1 MHGHHHRPQ
10 RCRLGHRV
18 FGGVRDVVDLE
29 VEKYLRAARHHLGHD
44 RRPVGNECPQAD
56 LEDARDAVQRVGEA
70 EDLIARGAVKSND
83 QTVSCLHNRHDSDR
97 MNKFDIAHALDDIS
111 TYVELSENNRF
122 RALAFERAA
131 QSIRALDAEPAD
143 LIASGE
149 LEKISGIGKGTAAV
163 IAELVRTGKSK
174 YLDDLR
180 HQYPPGIL
188 ELLRVP
194 KLGLKKIG
202 ILHEKLGIGSL
213 DDLEAAARAGRLAA
227 LPGFGTKTE
236 QFILAN
242 IQKARRRESHFLLPI
257 GVEVGE
263 QIREHLAAIEGIED
277 AEVSGSVRRRL
288 EVIRNVNIVIAT
300 RARER
305 VLEALSSFVEKIEQI
320 DDDTVKAFARNE
332 IVVWFHFSEPNAFGA
347 TLFVTT
353 GTPEFVTAFL
363 AHGGKLGR
371 ARTEKEL
378 FDKAGLAYVD
388 PERRETGD
396 DLKRKRHRRL
406 IEVSD
411 LRGTFHVHTTFS
423 DGRNTVHEMLATAH
437 ERGFEYVGISDHS
450 PAAFYA
456 GGLDLEKL
464 RLQQKEIAANERGVA
479 PMRVFRGTEADILP
493 DGTIDYDEKTLSR
506 FDFVIASIHSRFTM
520 SRDEMTER
528 MLKALDNPCVTF
540 LGHLTGRKLLSRD
553 GYTID
558 YERIFEKAAAR
569 GVMIEINGNPNR
581 LDIDWRHIRR
591 ALDLGVTFSINP
603 DAHSVHEYAALISGT
618 WVARKAGLS
627 AKEIFNTKPVEE
639 VAEYLRNRRQ

>member
-1 MHGHHHRPQ
+1 
-10 RCRLGHRV
+10 
-18 FGGVRDVVDLE
+18 
-29 VEKYLRAARHHLGHD
+29 
-44 RRPVGNECPQAD
+44 
-56 LEDARDAVQRVGEA
+56 
-70 EDLIARGAVKSND
+70 
-83 QTVSCLHNRHDSDR
+83 
-97 MNKFDIAHALDDIS
+97 MNKFDIARALDEIS

-131 QSIRALDAEPAD
+131 QSIRAIDAEPAD
-143 LIASGE
+143 LVASGE
-149 LEKISGIGKGTAAV
+149 LIKLEGIGKGTAAV
-163 IAELVRTGKSK
+163 IEELVRTGQSK
-174 YLDDLR
+174 YLEDLR
-180 HQYPPGIL
+180 KQYPPGIL
-188 ELLRVP
+188 GLLRVP

-202 ILHEKLGIGSL
+202 ILYQKLGIGSL
-213 DDLEAAARAGRLAA
+213 DDLEEAARAGRLAA

-236 QFILAN
+236 QFILGS
-242 IQKARRRESHFLLPI
+242 IEKARRRESHFLLPI

-263 QIREHLAAIEGIED
+263 QIREHLAAIEEIDD

-300 RARER
+300 RAQER
-305 VLEALSSFVEKIEQI
+305 VVEALARFVERIERI

-332 IVVWFHFSEPNAFGA
+332 IDVWFHFSKPEAFGA
-347 TLFVTT
+347 TLLATT
-353 GTPEFVTAFL
+353 GTPEFVAAFL
-363 AHGGKLGR
+363 AHGGKLRR

-388 PERRETGD
+388 PERRENGD

-423 DGRNTVHEMLATAH
+423 DGRNTVHEMLSAAH

-456 GGLDLEKL
+456 GGLSVEKL
-464 RLQQKEIAANERGVA
+464 RLQQQEIAANERGVA
-479 PMRVFRGTEADILP
+479 PMRVFRGTEADILA
-493 DGTIDYDEKTLSR
+493 DGTIDYDAATLEK
-506 FDFVIASIHSRFTM
+506 FDFVIASIHSRFQMTK
-520 SRDEMTER
+520 DEMTER
-528 MLKALDNPCVTF
+528 MLRALDNPSVTF

-581 LDIDWRHIRR
+581 LDIDWRHVRR
-591 ALDLGVTFSINP
+591 ALDLGVGFAINP

-639 VAEYLRNRRQ
+639 VSEYLKKRRKRPAGR

>member
-1 MHGHHHRPQ
+1 
-10 RCRLGHRV
+10 
-18 FGGVRDVVDLE
+18 
-29 VEKYLRAARHHLGHD
+29 
-44 RRPVGNECPQAD
+44 
-56 LEDARDAVQRVGEA
+56 
-70 EDLIARGAVKSND
+70 
-83 QTVSCLHNRHDSDR
+83 
-97 MNKFDIAHALDDIS
+97 MNKFDIARALDEIS

-131 QSIRALDAEPAD
+131 QSIRAIDAEPAD

-149 LEKISGIGKGTAAV
+149 LIQLEGIGKGTAAV
-163 IAELVRTGKSK
+163 IEELVRTGQSK
-174 YLDDLR
+174 YLEDLR
-180 HQYPPGIL
+180 KQYPPGIL
-188 ELLRVP
+188 GLLRVP

-202 ILHEKLGIGSL
+202 ILYQKLGIGSL
-213 DDLEAAARAGRLAA
+213 DDLEEAARAGRLAA

-236 QFILAN
+236 QFILGS
-242 IQKARRRESHFLLPI
+242 IEKARRRESHFLLPI

-263 QIREHLAAIEGIED
+263 QIREHLAAIEEIDD

-300 RARER
+300 RAQER
-305 VLEALSSFVEKIEQI
+305 VVEALARFVERIERI

-332 IVVWFHFSEPNAFGA
+332 IDVWFHFSKPEAFGA
-347 TLFVTT
+347 TLLATT
-353 GTPEFVTAFL
+353 GTPEFVAAFL
-363 AHGGKLGR
+363 AHGGKLRR

-388 PERRETGD
+388 PERRENGD

-423 DGRNTVHEMLATAH
+423 DGRNTVHEMLSAAH

-456 GGLDLEKL
+456 GGLSVEKL
-464 RLQQKEIAANERGVA
+464 RLQQQEIAANERGVA

-493 DGTIDYDEKTLSR
+493 DGTIDYDAATLEK
-506 FDFVIASIHSRFTM
+506 FDFVIASIHSRFQMTK
-520 SRDEMTER
+520 DEMTER
-528 MLKALDNPCVTF
+528 MLRALDNPSVTF

-581 LDIDWRHIRR
+581 LDLDWRHIRR
-591 ALDLGVTFSINP
+591 ALDLGVTFTINP
-603 DAHSVHEYAALISGT
+603 DAHSTHEYNALISGT
-618 WVARKAGLS
+618 WVARKAGLT

-639 VAEYLRNRRQ
+639 VAEYLEARREKAPPVKKNEPQRH

>member
-1 MHGHHHRPQ
+1 
-10 RCRLGHRV
+10 
-18 FGGVRDVVDLE
+18 
-29 VEKYLRAARHHLGHD
+29 
-44 RRPVGNECPQAD
+44 
-56 LEDARDAVQRVGEA
+56 
-70 EDLIARGAVKSND
+70 
-83 QTVSCLHNRHDSDR
+83 
-97 MNKFDIAHALDDIS
+97 MNKFDIARALDEIS
-111 TYVELSENNRF
+111 TYIELSESNRF

-131 QSIRALDAEPAD
+131 QSIRATDAEPAD

-149 LEKISGIGKGTAAV
+149 LIKLEGIGKGTAAV
-163 IAELVRTGKSK
+163 IDELVRTGQSK
-174 YLDDLR
+174 YLEELR
-180 HQYPPGIL
+180 GQYPPGIL
-188 ELLRVP
+188 GLLRVP

-202 ILHEKLGIGSL
+202 ILHQKLGIGSL
-213 DDLEAAARAGRLAA
+213 DDLEAAAQAGRIAS

-236 QFILAN
+236 QFILGS
-242 IQKARRRESHFLLPI
+242 IEKARRRESHFLLPI

-263 QIREHLAAIEGIED
+263 QIREHLAAIEEIED

-300 RARER
+300 RAQER
-305 VLEALSSFVEKIEQI
+305 VVEAMARFVERIERI

-332 IVVWFHFSEPNAFGA
+332 IEVWFHFTKPEAFGA
-347 TLFVTT
+347 TLLTTT
-353 GTPEFVTAFL
+353 GTPEFVAAFL
-363 AHGGKLGR
+363 AHGGKLRR

-388 PERRETGD
+388 PERRENGD
-396 DLKRKRHRRL
+396 DLKHKRHRRL

-423 DGRNTVHEMLATAH
+423 DGRNTVHEMLAAAH

-456 GGLDLEKL
+456 GGLSVEKL
-464 RLQQKEIAANERGVA
+464 RLQQKEIAANERSVA

-493 DGTIDYDEKTLSR
+493 DGTIDYDATTLEK
-506 FDFVIASIHSRFTM
+506 FDFVIASIHSRFQMTK
-520 SRDEMTER
+520 DEMTER
-528 MLKALDNPCVTF
+528 MLRALDNPCVTF

-558 YERIFEKAAAR
+558 YERIFEKAAVR

-581 LDIDWRHIRR
+581 LDIDWRHVRR
-591 ALDLGVTFSINP
+591 ALDLGVGFAINP

-627 AKEIFNTKPVEE
+627 AKEIFNTKPVDE
-639 VAEYLRNRRQ
+639 VLEYLKERRKRRAGR

>member
-1 MHGHHHRPQ
+1 
-10 RCRLGHRV
+10 
-18 FGGVRDVVDLE
+18 
-29 VEKYLRAARHHLGHD
+29 
-44 RRPVGNECPQAD
+44 
-56 LEDARDAVQRVGEA
+56 
-70 EDLIARGAVKSND
+70 
-83 QTVSCLHNRHDSDR
+83 
-97 MNKFDIAHALDDIS
+97 MNKFDIARALDDIS
-111 TYVELSENNRF
+111 SYLELSENNRF

-131 QSIRALDAEPAD
+131 KSIRALDQEPAD

-149 LEKISGIGKGTAAV
+149 LIKTEGIGKGTAAV
-163 IAELVRTGKSK
+163 IEELVRTGASK
-174 YLDDLR
+174 YLEELR
-180 HQYPPGIL
+180 QQYPPGIFD
-188 ELLRVP
+188 LLRVP
-194 KLGLKKIG
+194 KLGMKKIG

-213 DDLEAAARAGRLAA
+213 DDLDAAAKAGRIAP
-227 LPGFGTKTE
+227 LPGFGAKTE
-236 QFILAN
+236 QLILSG
-242 IQKARRRESHFLLPI
+242 IERARRRESQFLLPI

-263 QIREHLAAIEGIED
+263 QIREHLAAIEEIED

-300 RARER
+300 RKQEKVVA
-305 VLEALSSFVEKIEQI
+305 ALAKFVERIERI

-332 IVVWFHFSEPNAFGA
+332 IDVWFHFAKPEAFGA
-347 TLFVTT
+347 TLLVTT
-353 GTPEFVTAFL
+353 GTPEFVTVFL

-378 FDKAGLAYVD
+378 FDKAGLAFVD
-388 PERRETGD
+388 PERRENGD
-396 DLKRKRHRRL
+396 DLKHKRHRRL

-423 DGRNTVHEMLATAH
+423 DGRNTMREMLTSARD
-437 ERGFEYVGISDHS
+437 RGFEYVGISDHS

-456 GGLDLEKL
+456 NGLNVERL
-464 RLQQKEIAANERGVA
+464 RQQHKEIAAHEKEVA

-493 DGTIDYDEKTLSR
+493 DGTIDYDEKTLSK

-520 SRDEMTER
+520 PKDEMTER
-528 MLKALDNPCVTF
+528 MLRALDNPHVTF

-553 GYTID
+553 GYTVD

-581 LDIDWRHIRR
+581 LDLDWRYIRR
-591 ALDLGVTFSINP
+591 ALDLGVGFSINP

-639 VAEYLRNRRQ
+639 VAEYLEARRK

>member
-1 MHGHHHRPQ
+1 
-10 RCRLGHRV
+10 
-18 FGGVRDVVDLE
+18 
-29 VEKYLRAARHHLGHD
+29 
-44 RRPVGNECPQAD
+44 
-56 LEDARDAVQRVGEA
+56 
-70 EDLIARGAVKSND
+70 
-83 QTVSCLHNRHDSDR
+83 
-97 MNKFDIAHALDDIS
+97 MNKLDIAHALDEIS
-111 TYVELSENNRF
+111 SYIELSENNRF
-122 RALAFERAA
+122 RAMAFERAA
-131 QSIRALDAEPAD
+131 RSIRALDAEPAG
-143 LIASGE
+143 LIARGE
-149 LEKISGIGKGTAAV
+149 LAGIEGIGKATAA
-163 IAELVRTGKSK
+163 IIEELVRTGTSK

-180 HQYPPGIL
+180 KQYPPGIF

-194 KLGLKKIG
+194 KLGMKKIG
-202 ILHEKLGIGSL
+202 LLHQKLGIGSL
-213 DDLEAAARAGRLAA
+213 DDLEKAARAGKLAP
-227 LPGFGTKTE
+227 LPGFGVKTE
-236 QFILAN
+236 QFILKG
-242 IQKARRRESHFLLPI
+242 IEQARRRESNFLLPA

-263 QIREHLAAIEGIED
+263 QIREHLAAIEEIED

-288 EVIRNVNIVIAT
+288 EVIRNVNIVLAT
-300 RARER
+300 RSQER
-305 VLEALSSFVEKIEQI
+305 VVIALAKFVDRIERI
-320 DDDTVKAFARNE
+320 DDDTVRALARNE
-332 IVVWFHFSEPNAFGA
+332 IDVWFHFVMPEGFGA
-347 TLFVTT
+347 TLLVTT

-388 PERRETGD
+388 AERRENGD

-423 DGRNTVHEMLATAH
+423 DGRNTVHEMLAAASAQ
-437 ERGFEYVGISDHS
+437 GFEYVGISDHS

-456 GGLDLEKL
+456 RGLSVEQL

-479 PMRVFRGTEADILP
+479 PMRIFRGTEADILP
-493 DGTIDYDEKTLSR
+493 NGTIDYDAKTLAK

-520 SRDEMTER
+520 TKEEMTER
-528 MLKALDNPCVTF
+528 MLLALDNPYVTF

-581 LDIDWRHIRR
+581 LDLDWRHIRR
-591 ALDLGVTFSINP
+591 ALDLGVGFSINP

-618 WVARKAGLS
+618 WVARKAGLT

-639 VAEYLRNRRQ
+639 VAEYLKARRAAVSS

>member
-1 MHGHHHRPQ
+1 
-10 RCRLGHRV
+10 
-18 FGGVRDVVDLE
+18 
-29 VEKYLRAARHHLGHD
+29 
-44 RRPVGNECPQAD
+44 
-56 LEDARDAVQRVGEA
+56 
-70 EDLIARGAVKSND
+70 
-83 QTVSCLHNRHDSDR
+83 
-97 MNKFDIAHALDDIS
+97 MNKFDIARALDEIS

-131 QSIRALDAEPAD
+131 QSIRAIDAEPAD

-149 LEKISGIGKGTAAV
+149 LIKLEGIGKGTAAV
-163 IAELVRTGKSK
+163 IDELVRTGQSK
-174 YLDDLR
+174 YLEDLR
-180 HQYPPGIL
+180 KQYPPGIL
-188 ELLRVP
+188 GLLRVP
-194 KLGLKKIG
+194 KLGLKKIS
-202 ILHEKLGIGSL
+202 ILYQKLGIGSL
-213 DDLEAAARAGRLAA
+213 DDLEEAARAGRLAA

-236 QFILAN
+236 QFILGS
-242 IQKARRRESHFLLPI
+242 IEKARRRESHFLLPI

-263 QIREHLAAIEGIED
+263 QIREHLAAIEEIDD

-300 RARER
+300 RAQER
-305 VLEALSSFVEKIEQI
+305 VVAALARFVERIERI

-332 IVVWFHFSEPNAFGA
+332 IEVWFHFSKPEAFGA
-347 TLFVTT
+347 TLLATT
-353 GTPEFVTAFL
+353 GTPEFVAAFL
-363 AHGGKLGR
+363 AHGGKLRR

-388 PERRETGD
+388 PERRENGD
-396 DLKRKRHRRL
+396 DLKRKRPRRL

-423 DGRNTVHEMLATAH
+423 DGRNTVHEMLSAAH

-456 GGLDLEKL
+456 GGLSVEKL
-464 RLQQKEIAANERGVA
+464 GLQQKEIAANERGVA
-479 PMRVFRGTEADILP
+479 PMRVFSGTEADILP
-493 DGTIDYDEKTLSR
+493 DGTIDYDAATLEK
-506 FDFVIASIHSRFTM
+506 FDFVIASIHSRFQMTK
-520 SRDEMTER
+520 DEMTER
-528 MLKALDNPCVTF
+528 MLRALDNPCVTF

-581 LDIDWRHIRR
+581 LDIDWRHVRR
-591 ALDLGVTFSINP
+591 ALDLGVGFAINP

-639 VAEYLRNRRQ
+639 VSEYLKKRRKRSAGR

>member
-1 MHGHHHRPQ
+1 
-10 RCRLGHRV
+10 
-18 FGGVRDVVDLE
+18 
-29 VEKYLRAARHHLGHD
+29 
-44 RRPVGNECPQAD
+44 
-56 LEDARDAVQRVGEA
+56 
-70 EDLIARGAVKSND
+70 
-83 QTVSCLHNRHDSDR
+83 
-97 MNKFDIAHALDDIS
+97 MNKFDIARALDEIS

-131 QSIRALDAEPAD
+131 QSIRAIDAEPAD

-149 LEKISGIGKGTAAV
+149 LIKLEGIGKGTAAV
-163 IAELVRTGKSK
+163 IDELVRTGQSK
-174 YLDDLR
+174 YLEDLR
-180 HQYPPGIL
+180 AQYPSGIL
-188 ELLRVP
+188 GLLRVP
-194 KLGLKKIG
+194 KVGLKKIG
-202 ILHEKLGIGSL
+202 ILYQKLGIGSL
-213 DDLEAAARAGRLAA
+213 DDLEEAAQAGRLAA

-236 QFILAN
+236 QFILGS
-242 IQKARRRESHFLLPI
+242 IEKARHRESRFLLPI

-263 QIREHLAAIEGIED
+263 QIREHLAAIEEIDD

-300 RARER
+300 RAQEQ
-305 VLEALSSFVEKIEQI
+305 VVEALANFVERIERI
-320 DDDTVKAFARNE
+320 DDDTVKAFARDE
-332 IVVWFHFSEPNAFGA
+332 IDVWFHFSKPEAFGA
-347 TLFVTT
+347 TMLATT
-353 GTPEFVTAFL
+353 GTPEFVAAFL
-363 AHGGKLGR
+363 AHGGKLRR

-388 PERRETGD
+388 PERRENGD

-423 DGRNTVHEMLATAH
+423 DGRNTVHEMLSAAH

-456 GGLDLEKL
+456 GGLSVEKL

-493 DGTIDYDEKTLSR
+493 DGTIDYDATTLEK
-506 FDFVIASIHSRFTM
+506 FEFVIASIHSRFQMTK
-520 SRDEMTER
+520 DEMTER
-528 MLKALDNPCVTF
+528 MLRALDNPCVTF

-558 YERIFEKAAAR
+558 YERIFERAAAR

-581 LDIDWRHIRR
+581 LDIDWRHVRR
-591 ALDLGVTFSINP
+591 ALDLGVGFAINP

-639 VAEYLRNRRQ
+639 VSEYLKERRKGPAGG

>member
-1 MHGHHHRPQ
+1 
-10 RCRLGHRV
+10 
-18 FGGVRDVVDLE
+18 
-29 VEKYLRAARHHLGHD
+29 
-44 RRPVGNECPQAD
+44 
-56 LEDARDAVQRVGEA
+56 
-70 EDLIARGAVKSND
+70 
-83 QTVSCLHNRHDSDR
+83 
-97 MNKFDIAHALDDIS
+97 MNKFDIARALDEIS

-131 QSIRALDAEPAD
+131 QSIRAIDAEPAD

-149 LEKISGIGKGTAAV
+149 LIQLEGIGKGTAAV
-163 IAELVRTGKSK
+163 IEELVRTGQSK
-174 YLDDLR
+174 YLEDLR
-180 HQYPPGIL
+180 KQYPPGIL
-188 ELLRVP
+188 GLLRVP

-202 ILHEKLGIGSL
+202 ILYQKLGIGSL
-213 DDLEAAARAGRLAA
+213 DDLEEAARAGRLAA

-236 QFILAN
+236 QFILGS
-242 IQKARRRESHFLLPI
+242 IEKARRRESHFLLPI

-263 QIREHLAAIEGIED
+263 QIREHLAAIEEIDD

-300 RARER
+300 RAQER
-305 VLEALSSFVEKIEQI
+305 VVEALARFVERIERI

-332 IVVWFHFSEPNAFGA
+332 IDVWFHFSKPEAFGA
-347 TLFVTT
+347 TLLATT
-353 GTPEFVTAFL
+353 GTPEFVAAFL
-363 AHGGKLGR
+363 AHGGKLRR

-388 PERRETGD
+388 PERRENGD

-423 DGRNTVHEMLATAH
+423 DGRNTVHEMLSAAH

-456 GGLDLEKL
+456 GGLSVEKL
-464 RLQQKEIAANERGVA
+464 RLQQQEIAANERGVA
-479 PMRVFRGTEADILP
+479 PMRVFRGTEADILA
-493 DGTIDYDEKTLSR
+493 DGTIDYDAATLEK
-506 FDFVIASIHSRFTM
+506 FDFVIASIHSRFQMTK
-520 SRDEMTER
+520 DEMTER
-528 MLKALDNPCVTF
+528 MLRALDNPSVTF

-581 LDIDWRHIRR
+581 LDIDWRHVRR
-591 ALDLGVTFSINP
+591 ALDLGVGFAINP

-639 VAEYLRNRRQ
+639 VSEYLKKRRKRPAGR